1 MGFIDQIMG
10 AMGMEAAQTV
20 TEEPTSNA
28 DPQRTE
34 ETKTDEVKEK
44 AEKIQDLDDGTD
56 QGEGASS
63 EEKTYSRDE
72 LNDILNEKRKE
83 WKKEL
88 FKANM
93 KDQINNRLTE
103 EGIPVKAA
111 ELIQYT
117 DEAGTLKSLETV
129 ISTIKELVS
138 DGITE
143 RLRGKTPEGLGKSAS
158 TGFWGKPEN
167 DFDGVNKVNVYSVE
181 TVPLNDYDINAKS
194 NRYGTPVE
202 LGNDV
207 QTLELTQDKSFTFS
221 IDRKNAT
228 DTMMAMS
235 AAKALARELKEVV
248 TPTIDRY
255 RIAKYT
261 AEALAAH
268 TKEETLTTETAYS
281 AFLEGSMVLFD
292 AKVPTEGRIAF
303 VTSAYYKAIKLDKN
317 FVSSGDKGQEI
328 AVTGA
333 VGTIDKTTI
342 IVAPADY
349 FVKGTNF
356 IICHPMA
363 MTSPVK
369 LADYKIHENPQ
380 GINGWLVE
388 GRIYYDAFVL
398 NNKKAAIYLS
408 KQAAK

>member
-1 MGFIDQIMG
+1 M
-10 AMGMEAAQTV
+10 AV
-20 TEEPTSNA
+20 NY
-28 DPQRTE
+28 
-34 ETKTDEVKEK
+34 
-44 AEKIQDLDDGTD
+44 AEKFSQTIDEQLSKDSLTD
-56 QGEGASS
+56 
-63 EEKTYSRDE
+63 
-72 LNDILNEKRKE
+72 
-83 WKKEL
+83 
-88 FKANM
+88 KAVN
-93 KDQINNRLTE
+93 KD
-103 EGIPVKAA
+103 
-111 ELIQYT
+111 Y
-117 DEAGTLKSLETV
+117 
-129 ISTIKELVS
+129 
-138 DGITE
+138 
-143 RLRGKTPEGLGKSAS
+143 
-158 TGFWGKPEN
+158 

-261 AEALAAH
+261 AEALVAH

-349 FVKGTNF
+349 FVIGTNF

>member
-1 MGFIDQIMG
+1 M
-10 AMGMEAAQTV
+10 AV
-20 TEEPTSNA
+20 NY
-28 DPQRTE
+28 
-34 ETKTDEVKEK
+34 
-44 AEKIQDLDDGTD
+44 AEKFSQTIDEQLSKDSLTD
-56 QGEGASS
+56 
-63 EEKTYSRDE
+63 
-72 LNDILNEKRKE
+72 
-83 WKKEL
+83 
-88 FKANM
+88 KAVN
-93 KDQINNRLTE
+93 KD
-103 EGIPVKAA
+103 
-111 ELIQYT
+111 Y
-117 DEAGTLKSLETV
+117 
-129 ISTIKELVS
+129 
-138 DGITE
+138 
-143 RLRGKTPEGLGKSAS
+143 
-158 TGFWGKPEN
+158 

-281 AFLEGSMVLFD
+281 AFLEDSMVLFD

>member
-1 MGFIDQIMG
+1 M
-10 AMGMEAAQTV
+10 AV
-20 TEEPTSNA
+20 NY
-28 DPQRTE
+28 
-34 ETKTDEVKEK
+34 
-44 AEKIQDLDDGTD
+44 AEKFSQTIDEQLSKDSLTD
-56 QGEGASS
+56 
-63 EEKTYSRDE
+63 
-72 LNDILNEKRKE
+72 
-83 WKKEL
+83 
-88 FKANM
+88 KAVN
-93 KDQINNRLTE
+93 KD
-103 EGIPVKAA
+103 
-111 ELIQYT
+111 Y
-117 DEAGTLKSLETV
+117 
-129 ISTIKELVS
+129 
-138 DGITE
+138 
-143 RLRGKTPEGLGKSAS
+143 
-158 TGFWGKPEN
+158 

-268 TKEETLTTETAYS
+268 TKEETLTTETEYS

>member
-1 MGFIDQIMG
+1 MAVYYAENLSQTIDEQL
-10 AMGMEAAQTV
+10 
-20 TEEPTSNA
+20 SK
-28 DPQRTE
+28 DSL
-34 ETKTDEVKEK
+34 TDK
-44 AEKIQDLDDGTD
+44 AV
-56 QGEGASS
+56 
-63 EEKTYSRDE
+63 
-72 LNDILNEKRKE
+72 N
-83 WKKEL
+83 
-88 FKANM
+88 
-93 KDQINNRLTE
+93 KD
-103 EGIPVKAA
+103 
-111 ELIQYT
+111 Y
-117 DEAGTLKSLETV
+117 
-129 ISTIKELVS
+129 
-138 DGITE
+138 
-143 RLRGKTPEGLGKSAS
+143 
-158 TGFWGKPEN
+158 

-261 AEALAAH
+261 AEALVAH

-356 IICHPMA
+356 IIRHPMA

>member
-1 MGFIDQIMG
+1 M
-10 AMGMEAAQTV
+10 AV
-20 TEEPTSNA
+20 NY
-28 DPQRTE
+28 
-34 ETKTDEVKEK
+34 
-44 AEKIQDLDDGTD
+44 AEKFSQTIDEQLSKDSLTD
-56 QGEGASS
+56 
-63 EEKTYSRDE
+63 
-72 LNDILNEKRKE
+72 
-83 WKKEL
+83 
-88 FKANM
+88 KAVN
-93 KDQINNRLTE
+93 KDC
-103 EGIPVKAA
+103 
-111 ELIQYT
+111 
-117 DEAGTLKSLETV
+117 
-129 ISTIKELVS
+129 
-138 DGITE
+138 
-143 RLRGKTPEGLGKSAS
+143 
-158 TGFWGKPEN
+158 

-261 AEALAAH
+261 AEALVAH

>member
-1 MGFIDQIMG
+1 M
-10 AMGMEAAQTV
+10 AV
-20 TEEPTSNA
+20 NY
-28 DPQRTE
+28 
-34 ETKTDEVKEK
+34 
-44 AEKIQDLDDGTD
+44 AEKFSQTIDEQLSKDSLTD
-56 QGEGASS
+56 
-63 EEKTYSRDE
+63 
-72 LNDILNEKRKE
+72 
-83 WKKEL
+83 
-88 FKANM
+88 KAVN
-93 KDQINNRLTE
+93 KD
-103 EGIPVKAA
+103 
-111 ELIQYT
+111 Y
-117 DEAGTLKSLETV
+117 
-129 ISTIKELVS
+129 
-138 DGITE
+138 
-143 RLRGKTPEGLGKSAS
+143 
-158 TGFWGKPEN
+158 

-181 TVPLNDYDINAKS
+181 TVHLNDYDINAKS

>member
-1 MGFIDQIMG
+1 M
-10 AMGMEAAQTV
+10 AV
-20 TEEPTSNA
+20 NY
-28 DPQRTE
+28 
-34 ETKTDEVKEK
+34 
-44 AEKIQDLDDGTD
+44 AEKFSQTIDEQLSKDSLTD
-56 QGEGASS
+56 
-63 EEKTYSRDE
+63 
-72 LNDILNEKRKE
+72 
-83 WKKEL
+83 
-88 FKANM
+88 KAVN
-93 KDQINNRLTE
+93 KD
-103 EGIPVKAA
+103 
-111 ELIQYT
+111 Y
-117 DEAGTLKSLETV
+117 
-129 ISTIKELVS
+129 
-138 DGITE
+138 
-143 RLRGKTPEGLGKSAS
+143 
-158 TGFWGKPEN
+158 

-281 AFLEGSMVLFD
+281 AFLEGSMVLLD

>member
-1 MGFIDQIMG
+1 M
-10 AMGMEAAQTV
+10 AV
-20 TEEPTSNA
+20 NY
-28 DPQRTE
+28 
-34 ETKTDEVKEK
+34 
-44 AEKIQDLDDGTD
+44 AEKFSQTIDEQLSKDSLTD
-56 QGEGASS
+56 
-63 EEKTYSRDE
+63 
-72 LNDILNEKRKE
+72 
-83 WKKEL
+83 
-88 FKANM
+88 KAVN
-93 KDQINNRLTE
+93 KD
-103 EGIPVKAA
+103 
-111 ELIQYT
+111 Y
-117 DEAGTLKSLETV
+117 
-129 ISTIKELVS
+129 
-138 DGITE
+138 
-143 RLRGKTPEGLGKSAS
+143 
-158 TGFWGKPEN
+158 

-261 AEALAAH
+261 AEALVTH

>member
-1 MGFIDQIMG
+1 M
-10 AMGMEAAQTV
+10 AV
-20 TEEPTSNA
+20 NY
-28 DPQRTE
+28 
-34 ETKTDEVKEK
+34 
-44 AEKIQDLDDGTD
+44 AEKFSQTIDEQLSKDSLTD
-56 QGEGASS
+56 
-63 EEKTYSRDE
+63 
-72 LNDILNEKRKE
+72 
-83 WKKEL
+83 
-88 FKANM
+88 KAVN
-93 KDQINNRLTE
+93 KD
-103 EGIPVKAA
+103 
-111 ELIQYT
+111 Y
-117 DEAGTLKSLETV
+117 
-129 ISTIKELVS
+129 
-138 DGITE
+138 
-143 RLRGKTPEGLGKSAS
+143 
-158 TGFWGKPEN
+158 

-194 NRYGTPVE
+194 NRYGTPAE

>member
-1 MGFIDQIMG
+1 M
-10 AMGMEAAQTV
+10 AV
-20 TEEPTSNA
+20 NY
-28 DPQRTE
+28 
-34 ETKTDEVKEK
+34 
-44 AEKIQDLDDGTD
+44 AEKFSQTIDEQLSKDSLTD
-56 QGEGASS
+56 
-63 EEKTYSRDE
+63 
-72 LNDILNEKRKE
+72 
-83 WKKEL
+83 
-88 FKANM
+88 KAVN
-93 KDQINNRLTE
+93 KD
-103 EGIPVKAA
+103 
-111 ELIQYT
+111 Y
-117 DEAGTLKSLETV
+117 
-129 ISTIKELVS
+129 
-138 DGITE
+138 
-143 RLRGKTPEGLGKSAS
+143 
-158 TGFWGKPEN
+158 

-363 MTSPVK
+363 MTSLVK

>member
-1 MGFIDQIMG
+1 M
-10 AMGMEAAQTV
+10 AV
-20 TEEPTSNA
+20 NY
-28 DPQRTE
+28 
-34 ETKTDEVKEK
+34 
-44 AEKIQDLDDGTD
+44 AEKFSQTIDEQLSKDSLTD
-56 QGEGASS
+56 
-63 EEKTYSRDE
+63 
-72 LNDILNEKRKE
+72 
-83 WKKEL
+83 
-88 FKANM
+88 KAVN
-93 KDQINNRLTE
+93 KD
-103 EGIPVKAA
+103 
-111 ELIQYT
+111 Y
-117 DEAGTLKSLETV
+117 
-129 ISTIKELVS
+129 
-138 DGITE
+138 
-143 RLRGKTPEGLGKSAS
+143 
-158 TGFWGKPEN
+158 

-281 AFLEGSMVLFD
+281 AFLEGSMGLFD

>member
-1 MGFIDQIMG
+1 M
-10 AMGMEAAQTV
+10 AV
-20 TEEPTSNA
+20 NY
-28 DPQRTE
+28 
-34 ETKTDEVKEK
+34 
-44 AEKIQDLDDGTD
+44 AEKFSQTIDEQLSKDSLTD
-56 QGEGASS
+56 
-63 EEKTYSRDE
+63 
-72 LNDILNEKRKE
+72 
-83 WKKEL
+83 
-88 FKANM
+88 KAVN
-93 KDQINNRLTE
+93 KD
-103 EGIPVKAA
+103 
-111 ELIQYT
+111 Y
-117 DEAGTLKSLETV
+117 
-129 ISTIKELVS
+129 
-138 DGITE
+138 
-143 RLRGKTPEGLGKSAS
+143 
-158 TGFWGKPEN
+158 

-268 TKEETLTTETAYS
+268 TTEETLTTETAYS

>member
-1 MGFIDQIMG
+1 M
-10 AMGMEAAQTV
+10 AV
-20 TEEPTSNA
+20 NY
-28 DPQRTE
+28 
-34 ETKTDEVKEK
+34 
-44 AEKIQDLDDGTD
+44 AEKFSQTIDEQLSKDSLTD
-56 QGEGASS
+56 
-63 EEKTYSRDE
+63 
-72 LNDILNEKRKE
+72 
-83 WKKEL
+83 
-88 FKANM
+88 KAVN
-93 KDQINNRLTE
+93 KD
-103 EGIPVKAA
+103 
-111 ELIQYT
+111 Y
-117 DEAGTLKSLETV
+117 
-129 ISTIKELVS
+129 
-138 DGITE
+138 
-143 RLRGKTPEGLGKSAS
+143 
-158 TGFWGKPEN
+158 

-248 TPTIDRY
+248 TPPIPRY